1 MADCEKVKQMS
12 SLYSLWVR
20 PRSRK
25 MNSEVLIL
33 FSRKD
38 CCLCE
43 TLEKKLSNI
52 YLEKLKP
59 SIILSIVD
67 IDSKK
72 VSLDIQM
79 KYTNE
84 VPVIVLDSTRL
95 LKRIELPRISPR
107 LKEDMLLSWIQK
119 NLNNVYKTI

>member
-1 MADCEKVKQMS
+1 
-12 SLYSLWVR
+12 
-20 PRSRK
+20 

-33 FSRKD
+33 YSRKG
-38 CCLCE
+38 CCLCQA
-43 TLEKKLSNI
+43 LEERLSNI
-52 YLEKLKP
+52 CLRNIKP
-59 SIILSIVD
+59 SIALTIID

-95 LKRIELPRISPR
+95 LKKIELPRVSPR

-119 NLNNVYKTI
+119 NLNILYKTA

>member
-1 MADCEKVKQMS
+1 
-12 SLYSLWVR
+12 
-20 PRSRK
+20 

-33 FSRKD
+33 YSRKG
-38 CCLCE
+38 CCLCQ

-52 YLEKLKP
+52 CLNDLNP
-59 SIILSIVD
+59 SIVLSIVD

-72 VSLDIQM
+72 VSLDIQ
-79 KYTNE
+79 KRYTNE
-84 VPVIVLDSTRL
+84 VPVIVLDSNRL
-95 LKRIELPRISPR
+95 LKKIELPRVSPR

>member
-1 MADCEKVKQMS
+1 
-12 SLYSLWVR
+12 
-20 PRSRK
+20 

-33 FSRKD
+33 YTRKG
-38 CCLCE
+38 CCLCQ

-52 YLEKLKP
+52 CLEKLKP
-59 SIILSIVD
+59 SIVLSIVD

-84 VPVIVLDSTRL
+84 VPVIVLDSNLL
-95 LKRIELPRISPR
+95 LKKIELPRVSPR
-107 LKEDMLLSWIQK
+107 LKEDMLFYWIQK
-119 NLNNVYKTI
+119 NLNILYKTS

>member
-1 MADCEKVKQMS
+1 
-12 SLYSLWVR
+12 
-20 PRSRK
+20 

-33 FSRKD
+33 YTRKG
-38 CCLCE
+38 CCLCQA
-43 TLEKKLSNI
+43 LEKKLSNI
-52 YLEKLKP
+52 CLKKLKP
-59 SIILSIVD
+59 SIVLSIVD

-95 LKRIELPRISPR
+95 LKKIEFPRVSPR

-119 NLNNVYKTI
+119 NLNILYKKV

>member
-1 MADCEKVKQMS
+1 
-12 SLYSLWVR
+12 
-20 PRSRK
+20 

-33 FSRKD
+33 YSRKG
-38 CCLCE
+38 CCLCQ
-43 TLEKKLSNI
+43 TLEKKLSSI
-52 YLEKLKP
+52 CLENLKP

-72 VSLDIQM
+72 VSLDIKM

-84 VPVIVLDSTRL
+84 VPVMVVDSSRL
-95 LKRIELPRISPR
+95 LNKFELPRISPR

-119 NLNNVYKTI
+119 NLNNLYEKD

>member
-1 MADCEKVKQMS
+1 
-12 SLYSLWVR
+12 
-20 PRSRK
+20 

-33 FSRKD
+33 YTRKG
-38 CCLCE
+38 CCLCQE
-43 TLEKKLSNI
+43 LEKKLSNLC
-52 YLEKLKP
+52 LENLNP
-59 SIILSIVD
+59 SIVLSIVD

-84 VPVIVLDSTRL
+84 VPVIVLDSIRL
-95 LKRIELPRISPR
+95 LKKIELPRVSPR

-119 NLNNVYKTI
+119 NLNILYKKV